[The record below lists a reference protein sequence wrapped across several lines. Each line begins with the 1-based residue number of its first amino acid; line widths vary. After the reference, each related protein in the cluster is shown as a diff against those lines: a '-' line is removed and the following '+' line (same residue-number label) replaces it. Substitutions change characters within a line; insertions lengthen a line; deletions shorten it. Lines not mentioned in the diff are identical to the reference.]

1 MKQLWLRYSTRID
14 ALGLRERVA
23 IFVMLVVLVIALFDT
38 FALEPQFARENELAQ
53 QAERDQTQIAQM
65 QGQIQALAN
74 SYSKDPD
81 AVKRQQLGAL
91 LQKSNQMRGNLRDMQ
106 NGLVAPDKMATLLED
121 ILRRN
126 GKLHLVALRTL
137 PVADLLEPEKKDD
150 AKSGTTEAQ
159 KKADGAKAPAGSNLV
174 FKHGVEMVIEG
185 NYLDML
191 DYMQALEG
199 MPWQLFWS
207 KAKLSAD
214 DSGKLTLSLTLYT
227 LSLDKNWLTI

>member
-1 MKQLWLRYSTRID
+1 MKQFWLRYSTRID

-23 IFVMLVVLVIALFDT
+23 IFVVLVILVIALFDSLV
-38 FALEPQFARENELAQ
+38 LEPQFARENALSQ
-53 QAERDQTQIAQM
+53 QVEHDQSQVAQM
-65 QGQIQALAN
+65 QSQIQALAN
-74 SYSKDPD
+74 SYAQDPD
-81 AVKRQQLGAL
+81 AAKRKQLNAL
-91 LQKSNQMRGNLRDMQ
+91 LQKSNRMRGELQDMQ
-106 NGLVAPDKMATLLED
+106 KGLVAPDKMATLLED

-126 GKLHLVALRTL
+126 GKLRLVALHTL
-137 PVADLLEPEKKDD
+137 PVSDLLEPEKKDE
-150 AKSGTTEAQ
+150 AKGASTDTQ
-159 KKADGAKAPAGSNLV
+159 KKADGARLPAGSNLV

-207 KAKLSAD
+207 KARLSAG
-214 DSGKLTLSLTLYT
+214 DSGKLTLTLTLYT